1 MARSSVPEKTRRVN
15 AALALLKTSPSRAQA
30 AHQLA
35 DSLDICL
42 RQAYRY
48 LELAEEAG
56 RVLPVPEEKVMFTVK
71 LPQSLVDSLR
81 LLSHSSGETISELA
95 RQALDPF
102 VKRKAS
108 RGSKTR
114 KKR

>member
-15 AALALLKTSPSRAQA
+15 AALALLKTCPTRSQA

-35 DSLDICL
+35 NTLGICL

-56 RVLPVPEEKVMFTVK
+56 EVLPVPEEKVMFTVK
-71 LPQSLVDSLR
+71 LPQSLVRSLR
-81 LLSHSSGETISELA
+81 QLSQSRGETISELT
-95 RQALDPF
+95 RQALDSLL
-102 VKRKAS
+102 KKKAS
-108 RGSKTR
+108 CGSKTR
-114 KKR
+114 QKY